1 MADNMTPEQRHMTM
15 SKIRSR
21 DTKVELAIRKELHKR
36 GYRFRVNVTWLAG
49 KPDGLEEGADQG
61 SEEVPGTLP
70 ATGTE
75 RIRFDPRPR
84 PEAHLREKAP
94 GSRCHRGRQAGPAGP
109 QERQHHQ
116 SLLGCGAGKTDR

>member
-49 KPDGLEEGADQG
+49 KPDVVFTRNINML
-61 SEEVPGTLP
+61 V
-70 ATGTE
+70 
-75 RIRFDPRPR
+75 RKI
-84 PEAHLREKAP
+84 
-94 GSRCHRGRQAGPAGP
+94 
-109 QERQHHQ
+109 
-116 SLLGCGAGKTDR
+116 